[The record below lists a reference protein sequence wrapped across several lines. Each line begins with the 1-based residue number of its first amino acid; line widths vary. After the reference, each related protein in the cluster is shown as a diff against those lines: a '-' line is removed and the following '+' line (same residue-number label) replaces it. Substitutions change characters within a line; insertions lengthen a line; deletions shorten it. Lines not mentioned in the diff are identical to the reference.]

1 MALKSKAT
9 KNNLQYAPS
18 SFDVIGNKDKAVAI
32 IEISEELLKK
42 KKTSIDAR
50 PRRQDAQ
57 TPKPLDA
64 EGVMQRASYS
74 RVVKQLGV
82 IRLVAE
88 AVMKRHKN
96 VMSVLLKSSPR
107 FGTYRTRK
115 LKLIAGSRNT
125 EVVHVE
131 HGLRFLLNPRKA
143 YFSPREGTER
153 IRICEMIKPDEVVMV
168 FFAGIGPFA
177 IAIAKKTKAKRV
189 IGIEINPDAVNY
201 FRKSAV
207 LNKAR
212 NIEIVEGDVKE
223 ACSRFHGMCD
233 RVLMPLPES
242 SIDFVK
248 EAVSCLKPL
257 GIIHFYCFIKEDDIS
272 RIKDKIKSIAH
283 VIGKKIDFIGEQ
295 KVLPYGPRIWKYRID
310 FRAN

>member
-9 KNNLQYAPS
+9 KNNLQYTPS

-32 IEISEELLKK
+32 IEIPAELIKK
-42 KKTSIDAR
+42 KKTSIDAS
-50 PRRQDAQ
+50 PRRQDTQ

-88 AVMKRHKN
+88 AVMKKHKN
-96 VMSVLLKSSPR
+96 VKSVLLKSSPR

-115 LKLIAGSRNT
+115 LKLVAGSRNT
-125 EVVHVE
+125 EVVHIE
-131 HGLRFLLNPRKA
+131 HGLRFLLDPRKT

-153 IRICEMIKPDEVVMV
+153 IRICEMIKPDEIVMI

-177 IAIAKKTKAKRV
+177 IAIAKKTKAKKV
-189 IGIEINPDAVNY
+189 VGIEINPDAVEY
-201 FRKSAV
+201 FKKSAAS
-207 LNKAR
+207 NKTE
-212 NIEIVEGDVKE
+212 NIEIIEGDVKE
-223 ACSRFHGMCD
+223 ACNRFHGICD

-242 SIDFVK
+242 SMDFVR
-248 EAVSCLKPL
+248 EALFCLKPS
-257 GIIHFYCFIKEDDIS
+257 GIVHFYCFAKEDEIECMKGK
-272 RIKDKIKSIAH
+272 IKDIATT
-283 VIGKKIDFIGEQ
+283 VEKKINFIGEQ

-310 FRAN
+310 FSIK